1 MSDETL
7 QDKLEKIILTTGLI
21 AAVLFMVFYWR

>member
-7 QDKLEKIILTTGLI
+7 QDKIEKFILTTGLI
-21 AAVLFMVFYWR
+21 AAVLFVVLYWR